1 MRWVDYALIAATV
14 TMAVIVSVAFVY
26 VLMQPKDAHA
36 LKNAY
41 WPYSVETVV
50 RDR

>member
-1 MRWVDYALIAATV
+1 MRTFNTVLVLTLAAAAVFIA
-14 TMAVIVSVAFVY
+14 IVV
-26 VLMQPKDAHA
+26 MTQPQAHDQ
-36 LKNAY
+36 KNAY